1 MYSINQAKLGPVMS
15 YPSVRELLQVKF
27 VAEESYTSVQGNKN
41 MLNNSE
47 SIVNKLKGHIID
59 VTV

>member
-1 MYSINQAKLGPVMS
+1 M
-15 YPSVRELLQVKF
+15 RELLQVKF

-47 SIVNKLKGHIID
+47 SIVNKLKGRIID